1 MYTQLDTLA
10 RTVNGLMEHNSE
22 NINTLVTQDIVVG
35 WILIGLA
42 AILMVILII
51 ALVFIFKALFE
62 DFFGRMKWKR
72 SERKINKVIERL
84 YNNVEF
90 KEQIMNKKSL
100 RKYEIRAGVIA
111 FGVNTKLVDDVTD
124 KVWGDYKNSY

>member
-10 RTVNGLMEHNSE
+10 RTVNGLVKHNSE

-51 ALVFIFKALFE
+51 ALVFLFNALFE
-62 DFFGRMKWKR
+62 DFIGRMRWKR
-72 SERKINKVIERL
+72 AERKINKEVEKL

-90 KEQIMNKKSL
+90 KEQFMNKKSL
-100 RKYEIRAGVIA
+100 RKYEIRVGVIA
-111 FGVNTKLVDDVTD
+111 FGVKTKLVDDVTD
-124 KVWGDYKNSY
+124 KVWSDYKNIY